1 MAKPTEM
8 RTSTKRTVKDQS
20 GASKQKIGE
29 LLSKAGYINSQQFEQ
44 AKTLSRRSGMPL
56 SRILLE
62 NGVIEE
68 DTIPNFLSRMHNF
81 TPIDL
86 GSEEPSQE
94 ALKKLPFDI
103 ARDYLAFPIKVFD
116 NGMQITMV
124 EPTDT
129 AGVEE
134 LQDRLRTN
142 LQVGVSSYRSVI
154 P

>member
-1 MAKPTEM
+1 M
-8 RTSTKRTVKDQS
+8 V
-20 GASKQKIGE
+20 
-29 LLSKAGYINSQQFEQ
+29 
-44 AKTLSRRSGMPL
+44 

-68 DTIPNFLSRMHNF
+68 DTIPNFLNHMHNF

-154 P
+154 DACWRRRFRRRRAERASRRGLASESPF